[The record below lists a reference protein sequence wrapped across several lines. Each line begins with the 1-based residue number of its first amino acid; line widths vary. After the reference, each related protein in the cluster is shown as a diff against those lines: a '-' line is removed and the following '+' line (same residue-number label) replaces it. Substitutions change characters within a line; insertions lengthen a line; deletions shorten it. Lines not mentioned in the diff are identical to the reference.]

1 MIPAPQDAEGRELY
15 DMHWRRA
22 QIGTDK
28 DMLERFHESEHAKR
42 VRAVSATPK
51 NPGGIVVGIKMLRKW
66 RCKCVQRRR
75 ETECDD
81 TITTLLEVN
90 LRRWHRARLGWHLAA
105 RPDVSPCPCHIHSDP
120 QKAFLYSAMSRSIA
134 DLTRALLPC
143 GRVEHPAL
151 QLPGEKRPWLSYKGK

>member
-90 LRRWHRARLGWHLAA
+90 QSKTLASCAPGLALGCATRWLA
-105 RPDVSPCPCHIHSDP
+105 
-120 QKAFLYSAMSRSIA
+120 
-134 DLTRALLPC
+134 LPLP
-143 GRVEHPAL
+143 HP
-151 QLPGEKRPWLSYKGK
+151 